1 MGRELSSEVQSE
13 VAGAAVACL
22 ETKVNWC
29 VAIRD
34 EVALYEQKH
43 HGAWEAIQS
52 AVTTTKQKKG
62 GHTVESSDSQT
73 SMHQGHLEACQNSVQ
88 GEHLFQVLI

>member
-1 MGRELSSEVQSE
+1 MLTGYPDNLCSEPERRNSMGRELSSEVQSE

-43 HGAWEAIQS
+43 HGAWEAI
-52 AVTTTKQKKG
+52 
-62 GHTVESSDSQT
+62 
-73 SMHQGHLEACQNSVQ
+73 
-88 GEHLFQVLI
+88 

>member
-13 VAGAAVACL
+13 VVGAAVACL

-43 HGAWEAIQS
+43 HGAWEAKLNNEKLFSQQLQPQS
-52 AVTTTKQKKG
+52 KKKG

-73 SMHQGHLEACQNSVQ
+73 SMHQGHLEACQNSV
-88 GEHLFQVLI
+88 

>member
-1 MGRELSSEVQSE
+1 MLTGYPDNLCSEPERRNSMGRELSSEVQSE
-13 VAGAAVACL
+13 VVGAAVACL

-43 HGAWEAIQS
+43 HGAWEAKLNNEKLFSQQLQPQSKKKVDIQ
-52 AVTTTKQKKG
+52 
-62 GHTVESSDSQT
+62 
-73 SMHQGHLEACQNSVQ
+73 
-88 GEHLFQVLI
+88 